1 MFNKIKKNYLLT
13 ILINMQMWIISR
25 DIILNVTFMYLVKI
39 LPTFLSFKYYL
50 IK

>member
-1 MFNKIKKNYLLT
+1 MFNTIKKIYLLT

-39 LPTFLSFKYYL
+39 LPAFLSF
-50 IK
+50 